1 MSELRQTSFSHA
13 EFTDKNEGEEGV
25 NAYKGIFFPFAFE
38 LCGHMDKKLIA
49 YGCDESHGIA
59 PEADSPTAAYTY
71 VTYGQLDFPT
81 MQNLFILVHGSI
93 LMNHS

>member
-1 MSELRQTSFSHA
+1 MQTR
-13 EFTDKNEGEEGV
+13 EFV
-25 NAYKGIFFPFAFE
+25 LFIQVY
-38 LCGHMDKKLIA
+38 
-49 YGCDESHGIA
+49 DESHGIA

>member
-1 MSELRQTSFSHA
+1 MT
-13 EFTDKNEGEEGV
+13 
-25 NAYKGIFFPFAFE
+25 FE
-38 LCGHMDKKLIA
+38 DLSLYRDFRHLNI
-49 YGCDESHGIA
+49 DESHGIA

-71 VTYGQLDFPT
+71 VTYGQLYFPT